1 MVLAGWLRKLQQ
13 GKSTLGWVNP
23 FFYQNP
29 DIFTDIVK
37 GANEAGSGCGEKGFS
52 AVTVSVPAAPAPV
65 SEMDC
70 ELHLIFGAQFRAGF
84 KCGAACARVR
94 VCMGLFLV
102 QLSSVR

>member
-37 GANEAGSGCGEKGFS
+37 GANEAGSDCGGKGFP
-52 AVTVSVPAAPAPV
+52 AATVSLPAAHAPV
-65 SEMDC
+65 SETDC
-70 ELHLIFGAQFRAGF
+70 E
-84 KCGAACARVR
+84 
-94 VCMGLFLV
+94 
-102 QLSSVR
+102 